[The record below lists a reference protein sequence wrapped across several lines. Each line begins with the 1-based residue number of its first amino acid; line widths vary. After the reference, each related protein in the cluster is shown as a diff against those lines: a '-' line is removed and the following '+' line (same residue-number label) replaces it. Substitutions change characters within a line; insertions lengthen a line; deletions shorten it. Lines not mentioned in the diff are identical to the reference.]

1 MTRLFGHRVVYAIVT
16 KTKKGSSYR
25 VFLCTSDPAFISLN
39 PDFVENS
46 TAAAYAKADPSL
58 LPLTIYSL
66 RWKIEV
72 SYYEQKTFWG
82 FEDYMLRSHNGI
94 ERLLNLLGI
103 LYALMKLLPFLSEDF
118 SALKSTSA
126 QQTRFVLGSR
136 VRQQVFLSTF
146 ASRIELDYIPVSL
159 KSSLYKLLF
168 EQLDV
173 A

>member
-1 MTRLFGHRVVYAIVT
+1 
-16 KTKKGSSYR
+16 
-25 VFLCTSDPAFISLN
+25 
-39 PDFVENS
+39 
-46 TAAAYAKADPSL
+46 
-58 LPLTIYSL
+58 
-66 RWKIEV
+66 
-72 SYYEQKTFWG
+72 
-82 FEDYMLRSHNGI
+82 MLRSHNGI